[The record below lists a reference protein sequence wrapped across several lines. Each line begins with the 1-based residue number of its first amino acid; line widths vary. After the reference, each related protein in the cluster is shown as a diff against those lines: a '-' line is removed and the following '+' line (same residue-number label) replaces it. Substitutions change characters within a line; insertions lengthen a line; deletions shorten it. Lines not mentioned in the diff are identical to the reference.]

1 MMCTNVSM
9 WGPVYWT
16 AENVTR
22 CTCEI
27 ETIEEEK
34 MEMVC
39 TYHIVAST
47 SPILLEAHTGF
58 FKLSIKGKLDVVFF
72 KIFSYWFK

>member
-16 AENVTR
+16 AENVTK
-22 CTCEI
+22 CTREI

-34 MEMVC
+34 MEEVGKKEKNYRRIGRIR
-39 TYHIVAST
+39 TV
-47 SPILLEAHTGF
+47 LES
-58 FKLSIKGKLDVVFF
+58 KLS
-72 KIFSYWFK
+72 